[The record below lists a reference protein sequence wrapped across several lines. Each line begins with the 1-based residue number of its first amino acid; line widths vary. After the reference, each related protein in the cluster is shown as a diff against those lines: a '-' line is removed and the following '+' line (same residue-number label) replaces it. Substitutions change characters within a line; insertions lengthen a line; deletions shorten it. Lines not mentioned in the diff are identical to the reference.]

1 MIDVALAVGFR
12 GIKKSF
18 GNLAFVLPALMFP
31 VIFFVGFAGALSGV
45 DQLPGFDYAPGYE
58 TFQFGFVMLQ
68 SAAMAGVNGS
78 RDARGLDPCQ
88 PADPAAAS
96 TALYGCTTLMA
107 GSPRSTRAKLAKH
120 AWDFLIIESR
130 FAVAMCGVTITLSS
144 VRIGLSGG
152 VGSISNTSRPAA

>member
-1 MIDVALAVGFR
+1 MIDVALAVGYR

-68 SAAMAGVNGS
+68 SAAMAGVWGRHRVAEPVPLVGLGCGNG
-78 RDARGLDPCQ
+78 RR
-88 PADPAAAS
+88 
-96 TALYGCTTLMA
+96 
-107 GSPRSTRAKLAKH
+107 KLA
-120 AWDFLIIESR
+120 
-130 FAVAMCGVTITLSS
+130 CGKQKL
-144 VRIGLSGG
+144 
-152 VGSISNTSRPAA
+152 